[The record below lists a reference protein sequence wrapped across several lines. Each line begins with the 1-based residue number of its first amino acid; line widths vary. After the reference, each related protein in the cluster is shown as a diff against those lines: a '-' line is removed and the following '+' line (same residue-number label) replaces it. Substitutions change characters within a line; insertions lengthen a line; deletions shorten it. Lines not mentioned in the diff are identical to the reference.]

1 MGGEGGGFMGGGG
14 GGLCEVGGGSGS
26 WGGGSGRRMVLEIDS
41 WRNMGRIW
49 SGCVC
54 SYGLR
59 MGLQTERE
67 RTLSSREE

>member
-1 MGGEGGGFMGGGG
+1 MGGE
-14 GGLCEVGGGSGS
+14 V
-26 WGGGSGRRMVLEIDS
+26 GGGSGRRMVLEIDS

>member
-1 MGGEGGGFMGGGG
+1 MGGEGGGSWEVGVGGYARWGGVLGVGGGG
-14 GGLCEVGGGSGS
+14 Y
-26 WGGGSGRRMVLEIDS
+26 GRRMVLEIDS

>member
-1 MGGEGGGFMGGGG
+1 MRGGGGFWELG
-14 GGLCEVGGGSGS
+14 
-26 WGGGSGRRMVLEIDS
+26 GGGSGRRMVLEIDS